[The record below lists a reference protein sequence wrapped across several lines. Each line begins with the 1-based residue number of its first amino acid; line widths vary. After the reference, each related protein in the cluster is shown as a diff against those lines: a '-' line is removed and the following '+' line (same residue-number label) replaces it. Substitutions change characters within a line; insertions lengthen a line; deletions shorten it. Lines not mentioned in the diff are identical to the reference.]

1 MGGGQ
6 HEINEQLFS
15 VPLYRELTLGALIVL
30 FLVIYYLRYVH
41 FAKMPDSRHA
51 RLRLDSLIKGTR
63 WLLIALLLALVG
75 LIIVDRT
82 GVLTTKTASVQT
94 SHQAKAKASASS
106 AKHTK
111 SKTKAKA
118 PSASSTTASSQ
129 SSDSNVI
136 SDESESLSSAHFQAL
151 QVVTKYYQTNPDAK
165 EPDRV
170 YRYRSE
176 QTGNAGVKVTEIGGY
191 VPVGQ
196 HQLKLTHVYWVYPSG
211 MFDVVK

>member
-1 MGGGQ
+1 MKLLS
-6 HEINEQLFS
+6 NFFS
-15 VPLYRELTLGALIVL
+15 VPLYRELTLGGLIVL

-63 WLLIALLLALVG
+63 WLLIALVLALVG

-82 GVLTTKTASVQT
+82 GVLTTKTAAVQT
-94 SHQAKAKASASS
+94 GQQSKAEASTSTKHAKA
-106 AKHTK
+106 
-111 SKTKAKA
+111 KTKAKA
-118 PSASSTTASSQ
+118 KSAPSSNASSQ
-129 SSDSNVI
+129 SSDANVI

-151 QVVTKYYQTNPDAK
+151 QVVEKYYQTNPDAK
-165 EPDRV
+165 EPNRV

-176 QTGNAGVKVTEIGGY
+176 QTGNAGVKVIEIGGY

>member
-1 MGGGQ
+1 MKLLS
-6 HEINEQLFS
+6 HFFS

-63 WLLIALLLALVG
+63 WLLIALVLALVG

-82 GVLTTKTASVQT
+82 GVLTTKPAAVQT
-94 SHQAKAKASASS
+94 SQHSKATASTSS
-106 AKHTK
+106 AKRTMT
-111 SKTKAKA
+111 KTKAEA
-118 PSASSTTASSQ
+118 TSVSSRAASSQ
-129 SSDSNVI
+129 SNDATII
-136 SDESESLSSAHFQAL
+136 SDESESLSTAHDQAL
-151 QVVTKYYQTNPDAK
+151 QVVEKYYQANPDAK
-165 EPDRV
+165 EPNRV

-191 VPVGQ
+191 LPVGH

>member
-1 MGGGQ
+1 MKLLS
-6 HEINEQLFS
+6 NFFS

-63 WLLIALLLALVG
+63 WLLIALVLALAG

-82 GVLTTKTASVQT
+82 GVLNTKTASVHT
-94 SHQAKAKASASS
+94 SQYSKAGASTSS
-106 AKHTK
+106 AKPAK
-111 SKTKAKA
+111 AKTKAKA
-118 PSASSTTASSQ
+118 KSASSSNASSQ
-129 SSDSNVI
+129 SSDANLI
-136 SDESESLSSAHFQAL
+136 SDESESLSSAHFQAM
-151 QVVTKYYQTNPDAK
+151 QVVEKYYQANPDAK
-165 EPDRV
+165 EPNRV

-196 HQLKLTHVYWVYPSG
+196 HQLKMTHVYWVYPSG
-211 MFDVVK
+211 RFDVVK

>member
-1 MGGGQ
+1 MKLLS
-6 HEINEQLFS
+6 NFFS

-63 WLLIALLLALVG
+63 WLLIALVLALVG

-82 GVLTTKTASVQT
+82 GVLTTKTAAVQT
-94 SHQAKAKASASS
+94 SQQSKAEASTSTKHAKA
-106 AKHTK
+106 
-111 SKTKAKA
+111 KTKAKA
-118 PSASSTTASSQ
+118 KSASSSNASSQ
-129 SSDSNVI
+129 SSDANVI

-151 QVVTKYYQTNPDAK
+151 QVVEKYYQTNPDAK
-165 EPDRV
+165 EPNRV

>member
-1 MGGGQ
+1 MKLLS
-6 HEINEQLFS
+6 NFFS
-15 VPLYRELTLGALIVL
+15 VPLYRELTLGGLIVL

-63 WLLIALLLALVG
+63 WLLIALVLALVG

-82 GVLTTKTASVQT
+82 GVLTTKPAAVQT
-94 SHQAKAKASASS
+94 SQQSKAKPSTSNAKQAKA
-106 AKHTK
+106 
-111 SKTKAKA
+111 KTKAKA
-118 PSASSTTASSQ
+118 SRTSSKAASSQ
-129 SSDSNVI
+129 SSDASVI
-136 SDESESLSSAHFQAL
+136 TDESESLSASHYQAL
-151 QVVTKYYQTNPDAK
+151 QVIAKYYQTNPDAT
-165 EPDRV
+165 EPNRV

>member
-1 MGGGQ
+1 MKLLS
-6 HEINEQLFS
+6 NFFS
-15 VPLYRELTLGALIVL
+15 VPLYRELTLGGLIVL

-63 WLLIALLLALVG
+63 WLLIALVLALVG

-82 GVLTTKTASVQT
+82 GVLTTKPAAVQT
-94 SHQAKAKASASS
+94 SRQSKAKASTNNAKQAKAKTKATASRASS
-106 AKHTK
+106 
-111 SKTKAKA
+111 KA
-118 PSASSTTASSQ
+118 ASSQ
-129 SSDSNVI
+129 SSDASVI
-136 SDESESLSSAHFQAL
+136 TDESESLSASHYQAL
-151 QVVTKYYQTNPDAK
+151 QVITKYYQTNPDAK
-165 EPDRV
+165 EPNRV